1 MDELGSKIILKYRS
15 WDTPKKRCP
24 LRGGS
29 WGSWRECVTVKRPS
43 NRLANSPVSYS
54 KIRSRSLGLIPKM
67 DKPTLCHLN
76 PFWRNMPICDACVV
90 GGGGKVWFDP
100 CWCMKSDFSDTGWD
114 TCSHQSKFHTVALQ
128 EIQGGRIRICWWGLD
143 STDLVHPSWLIGD
156 LPCQDIHGQ
165 RSLKLL
171 MLQCLI
177 ALFASW
183 GCCNSKSISHGII
196 SAKKEQPEIISFAAI
211 NNLMQFTMF
220 NRWWLRSS

>member
-1 MDELGSKIILKYRS
+1 MRHSK
-15 WDTPKKRCP
+15 KKCP

-90 GGGGKVWFDP
+90 LGGGKVWFDP

-114 TCSHQSKFHTVALQ
+114 TCSHQSSTPLHSKKFRVV
-128 EIQGGRIRICWWGLD
+128 ESEFVGGVWIPPIW
-143 STDLVHPSWLIGD
+143 STHLGWLVTFRAKIFMAKDL
-156 LPCQDIHGQ
+156 
-165 RSLKLL
+165 
-171 MLQCLI
+171 
-177 ALFASW
+177 
-183 GCCNSKSISHGII
+183 
-196 SAKKEQPEIISFAAI
+196 
-211 NNLMQFTMF
+211 
-220 NRWWLRSS
+220 